1 MSTGEP
7 TKVHISGDL
16 LNIRCV
22 AQDRDEVCFRLKV
35 TTPFRK
41 MFDAYASQTKLNVA
55 SLRFLF
61 DGTRINPTQSPG
73 DLKMEDGDTI
83 DVYMEQVGGGSD
95 SLVKDMKTF
104 CKNKDFD
111 LLTNEGKFGL
121 ALAVT
126 TLSAIGFEK
135 RRTKANLEALR
146 ADLLDWW
153 STVAANEL
161 VKASK
166 KGLRSVN
173 VVYDTEQRKMCEV
186 DRLSFL
192 LALPSECK
200 PFMTNG
206 GLLGDEAA
214 RRDDKHLAPADKVPR
229 TVFEIKFDW
238 SNECREVLGTILLE
252 TRKRKRQNA
261 DIELAAGALLE
272 VNNGL

>member
-7 TKVHISGDL
+7 TKVDISEDL

-22 AQDRDEVCFRLKV
+22 AQDRDEVCFRLKM
-35 TTPFRK
+35 TTPFQK

-73 DLKMEDGDTI
+73 ALKMEDGDTI

-111 LLTNEGKFGL
+111 MLTNEGKFGL
-121 ALAVT
+121 SLAVT

-135 RRTKANLEALR
+135 RRIKANLEALR

-153 STVAANEL
+153 NTVAANEL

-173 VVYDTEQRKMCEV
+173 VVYDTEQRKMGKV

-192 LALPSECK
+192 LSLPSECK

-206 GLLGDEAA
+206 GLLGDEVA
-214 RRDDKHLAPADKVPR
+214 RPTEHFAPTDKVPR

-238 SNECREVLGTILLE
+238 SNECREVLGTILVE
-252 TRKRKRQNA
+252 TRKRKRQSA
-261 DIELAAGALLE
+261 DIELAADALLE
-272 VNNGL
+272 VGNGL

>member
-7 TKVHISGDL
+7 TKVDISEDL

-22 AQDRDEVCFRLKV
+22 AQDRDEVCFRLKM
-35 TTPFRK
+35 TTPFQK

-73 DLKMEDGDTI
+73 ALKMEEGDTI

-126 TLSAIGFEK
+126 TLSSIGFEK
-135 RRTKANLEALR
+135 RRIKANLEALR

-153 STVAANEL
+153 NTVAANEL

-173 VVYDTEQRKMCEV
+173 VVYDTEQRKMREV

-192 LALPSECK
+192 LSLPSECK

-206 GLLGDEAA
+206 GLLGDEVA
-214 RRDDKHLAPADKVPR
+214 RPTEHLSPADKVPR

-238 SNECREVLGTILLE
+238 SNECREVLGTILVE
-252 TRKRKRQNA
+252 TRKRKRQSA
-261 DIELAAGALLE
+261 DIELAADALME
-272 VNNGL
+272 VGNGL